1 MPTPIDPS
9 GQFINVTP
17 SDTLLLKYN
26 GKVAT
31 CRGIAIGTAGD
42 LEIKDDN
49 NTTVVIPSNSLA
61 IGVIH
66 PISTQQILASNTTAT
81 EIVAYF

>member
-1 MPTPIDPS
+1 MPSPIDPS
-9 GQFINVTP
+9 SQFINVVP
-17 SDTLLLKYN
+17 SDTLPLKYN
-26 GKVAT
+26 NKVIA

-49 NTTVVIPSNSLA
+49 NVTVVIPANSLA

-66 PISTQQILASNTTAT
+66 PISTQQILDANTTAA